1 MIFWSFHIIPP
12 HFIICHLLASNL
24 TALFSPEMFGFKP
37 PPTNPDID
45 PLPHTLKSMY
55 MYYSYEYDFFAF
67 SIRESSAASP
77 IEGPGF
83 RSATARP
90 EGGCCCENPAKPR
103 KPN

>member
-67 SIRESSAASP
+67 SIRGKFRRLADR
-77 IEGPGF
+77 GPGLPF
-83 RSATARP
+83 CHRAA
-90 EGGCCCENPAKPR
+90 GGGLGCCCENPANP
-103 KPN
+103 

>member
-55 MYYSYEYDFFAF
+55 MYSSYEYDFFAF
-67 SIRESSAASP
+67 YPRNFPPP
-77 IEGPGF
+77 IGSGPGF
-83 RSATARP
+83 RAA
-90 EGGCCCENPAKPR
+90 GGVPPRKTRKPR
-103 KPN
+103 KNPENPIE